1 MSPSIPSVAETVDG
15 TSNLIS
21 AVPLISSFKI
31 LTPTQDQILLTHQ
44 TTQLTLQTQVK
55 KMRRWRGQ
63 VNHFRVDFRAISYED
78 NPRLSALLAVQLDP
92 IMESL
97 ANSICDDR
105 IITNNPTY
113 VWVTNGD
120 EIHSLN
126 LRIRSHDTVGSNFL
140 VSNDIRIVSVFTY
153 TTFGPAGHA
162 LQPVR

>member
-1 MSPSIPSVAETVDG
+1 MP
-15 TSNLIS
+15 
-21 AVPLISSFKI
+21 
-31 LTPTQDQILLTHQ
+31 Q
-44 TTQLTLQTQVK
+44 LQTNQIIHPIQVK

-63 VNHFRVDFRAISYED
+63 VNHIPVVFRAISFED

-97 ANSICDDR
+97 ANSIFSDPV
-105 IITNNPTY
+105 ITNNPTY

-120 EIHSLN
+120 EIHALN
-126 LRIRSHDTVGSNFL
+126 LRIRSHDSVGSNFL

-153 TTFGPAGHA
+153 MTFGPAGHA